1 MRIGETLM
9 DYHRALVKAFS
20 KNVGVCLANEKKI
33 LALMEGLKLTNIQ
46 PFNRRGFCNSDILGK

>member
-1 MRIGETLM
+1 M

-20 KNVGVCLANEKKI
+20 KNIGVCLANEKKI

-46 PFNRRGFCNSDILGK
+46 PFNRKGFCNSDILGK